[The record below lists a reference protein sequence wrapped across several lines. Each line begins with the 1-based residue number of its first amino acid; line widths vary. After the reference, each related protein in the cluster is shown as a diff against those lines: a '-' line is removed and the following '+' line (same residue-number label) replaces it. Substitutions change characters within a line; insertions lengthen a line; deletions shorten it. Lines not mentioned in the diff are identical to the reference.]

1 MQISNNGRADQLA
14 TLLLGVQAA
23 TQATPANSVAT
34 NGSASSDGRQDR
46 VQISQQAKEIQ
57 RIKAL
62 ADQPDA
68 ARAARVAQISRSI
81 EAGTYNVTGR
91 KVGDA
96 VIRHALTDAAL

>member
-1 MQISNNGRADQLA
+1 MQISGNGRADQLA
-14 TLLLGVQAA
+14 TLLLGAQEGG
-23 TQATPANSVAT
+23 SV
-34 NGSASSDGRQDR
+34 GSNRRTSSDSRQDR

-57 RIKAL
+57 RIRAL
-62 ADQPDA
+62 ADQPDD
-68 ARAARVAQISRSI
+68 AREARIEEISRSV

>member
-1 MQISNNGRADQLA
+1 MQISGHGRADHLA
-14 TLLLGVQAA
+14 TLLLGAQEGAPVGPNRR
-23 TQATPANSVAT
+23 T
-34 NGSASSDGRQDR
+34 SSDGRKDR

-57 RIKAL
+57 RIRAL

-68 ARAARVAQISRSI
+68 AREARIEQISRSV
-81 EAGTYNVTGR
+81 EAGTYNVAGR

>member
-1 MQISNNGRADQLA
+1 MQISGHGRADQLA
-14 TLLLGVQAA
+14 TLLLG
-23 TQATPANSVAT
+23 TQEGAPVASNRRT
-34 NGSASSDGRQDR
+34 TSEGGRDR

-62 ADQPDA
+62 ADQPDD
-68 ARAARVAQISRSI
+68 ARAARVEQISRSV
-81 EAGTYNVTGR
+81 ESGTYNVSGR

>member
-1 MQISNNGRADQLA
+1 MPISGPGRADHLA
-14 TLLLGVQAA
+14 TLLLGAQEGAPVGPNRR
-23 TQATPANSVAT
+23 T
-34 NGSASSDGRQDR
+34 SSEGGRDR

-62 ADQPDA
+62 ADQPDD
-68 ARAARVAQISRSI
+68 ARAARVEQISRSV
-81 EAGTYNVTGR
+81 ESGTYNVSGR

>member
-1 MQISNNGRADQLA
+1 MQISGHGRADHLA
-14 TLLLGVQAA
+14 TLLLGAQEGAPVG
-23 TQATPANSVAT
+23 ANRRP
-34 NGSASSDGRQDR
+34 SSDGRQDR

-68 ARAARVAQISRSI
+68 AREACIEQISRAVD
-81 EAGTYNVTGR
+81 AGTYNVTGS

-96 VIRHALTDAAL
+96 IIRHALTEAAL